1 MERDRGE
8 GVRGTVTK
16 CASEAVG
23 RDEAEEAGGV
33 SWKRDELCYHISL
46 YVNSSKEGVLVGP
59 FQIILFIV
67 WALSTL
73 ALIALVLMHSGKG
86 TGVSD
91 MIASSLYNSSAATG
105 VMEQNLDKLTVIV
118 ACVFAACVVLAMF
131 FFPQGIVGI

>member
-1 MERDRGE
+1 M
-8 GVRGTVTK
+8 
-16 CASEAVG
+16 
-23 RDEAEEAGGV
+23 
-33 SWKRDELCYHISL
+33 
-46 YVNSSKEGVLVGP
+46 GP
-59 FQIILFIV
+59 FQYIILVV

-118 ACVFAACVVLAMF
+118 AVVFAICIVLCLF

>member
-1 MERDRGE
+1 M
-8 GVRGTVTK
+8 
-16 CASEAVG
+16 
-23 RDEAEEAGGV
+23 
-33 SWKRDELCYHISL
+33 
-46 YVNSSKEGVLVGP
+46 GP
-59 FQIILFIV
+59 FQYIILVV

-105 VMEQNLDKLTVIV
+105 IMEQNLDKLTVIV
-118 ACVFAACVVLAMF
+118 ALVFAACIVLCLF

>member
-1 MERDRGE
+1 M
-8 GVRGTVTK
+8 
-16 CASEAVG
+16 
-23 RDEAEEAGGV
+23 
-33 SWKRDELCYHISL
+33 
-46 YVNSSKEGVLVGP
+46 GP

-91 MIASSLYNSSAATG
+91 MIASSLYNSNAATG
-105 VMEQNLDKLTVIV
+105 VMEQNLDKLTVIA

>member
-1 MERDRGE
+1 M
-8 GVRGTVTK
+8 
-16 CASEAVG
+16 
-23 RDEAEEAGGV
+23 
-33 SWKRDELCYHISL
+33 
-46 YVNSSKEGVLVGP
+46 GP
-59 FQIILFIV
+59 FQYILLVV

-118 ACVFAACVVLAMF
+118 SVVFALCVVLCMF

>member
-1 MERDRGE
+1 M
-8 GVRGTVTK
+8 
-16 CASEAVG
+16 
-23 RDEAEEAGGV
+23 
-33 SWKRDELCYHISL
+33 
-46 YVNSSKEGVLVGP
+46 GP
-59 FQIILFIV
+59 FQYLILIV

-105 VMEQNLDKLTVIV
+105 VREQNLDKLTVIV
-118 ACVFAACVVLAMF
+118 AVVFAVCVVLCMF

>member
-1 MERDRGE
+1 M
-8 GVRGTVTK
+8 
-16 CASEAVG
+16 
-23 RDEAEEAGGV
+23 
-33 SWKRDELCYHISL
+33 
-46 YVNSSKEGVLVGP
+46 GP
-59 FQIILFIV
+59 FQIILFVV

-105 VMEQNLDKLTVIV
+105 IMEQNLDKLTVVV
-118 ACVFAACVVLAMF
+118 AIVFAVCVVLAMF

>member
-1 MERDRGE
+1 M
-8 GVRGTVTK
+8 
-16 CASEAVG
+16 
-23 RDEAEEAGGV
+23 
-33 SWKRDELCYHISL
+33 
-46 YVNSSKEGVLVGP
+46 GP

-118 ACVFAACVVLAMF
+118 AVIFAACVVLAMF